1 LRNYGLRVNFKEIEG
16 SLCKIPEI
24 KEFLDLIFNGK
35 FRGPSPWCGG
45 PHIASVHGR
54 PWTEGAVV
62 PRRRAARGRWSSP
75 VLTGD
80 GGGGR
85 AGPGGAREVLTGD
98 GGVAM
103 RRCTRGSE
111 RRWLELIV
119 RVKEGTNELGREG
132 MRCGEG
138 RGSYHPFIGAGGA
151 PERGG
156 RGE

>member
-75 VLTGD
+75 VTEEWQRGGALEVVN
-80 GGGGR
+80 GGG
-85 AGPGGAREVLTGD
+85 LSSS
-98 GGVAM
+98 
-103 RRCTRGSE
+103 RGCRSS
-111 RRWLELIV
+111 
-119 RVKEGTNELGREG
+119 G
-132 MRCGEG
+132 
-138 RGSYHPFIGAGGA
+138 
-151 PERGG
+151 ERG
-156 RGE
+156 